1 MQYPTIRYIKWK
13 SCSITWWYNICFL
26 LYFSLFSIL
35 GVVFSNTKRACH
47 PLHKPP
53 LCWRRTPCCCPNQ
66 HNSTRYRTTPATPSY
81 NNSNKPT
88 CCTTSYT
95 TLATTTTT
103 VECWEICV
111 VATVLGCRLR
121 WQYWLQV
128 SAFILCFYFHVACS
142 NHDICLQAILTHLT
156 SGLRTP

>member
-95 TLATTTTT
+95 TLATTTT